1 MNTSLHDGGSRSD
14 FAAQQKQS
22 KDSTMSEMTVF
33 TYLREYNPEFLRQ
46 AILTLANPS
55 VRPTPEAEL
64 SEFSAVYRDL
74 QTDVDF
80 TGPVKS
86 YTKADRDVLKS
97 GRKLLNPV
105 SFPRMECLATRLGA
119 LGALDSTFDLLEVPQ
134 PTTDA
139 IDEASVE
146 LTKSF
151 VENFSAEGETSET
164 EAFLLQTLQ
173 SAYDL
178 YLEGYETAFNHVAES
193 IEANYEFG
201 TGEEDEEPGIEDG
214 EDSFDV
220 EGSQLEV
227 AQALSE
233 HESPDYS
240 DLYSDDDLTPD
251 AIMADIAILL
261 EVAENVGEEL
271 EPFNINGVE
280 VDLTTVTAQ
289 MLAFSSKD
297 MLVELKASIA
307 SWHEETIEVDD
318 EEGEATED
326 FGTSDFDELGLN
338 LDLDTHLA
346 ERSQTSALGSLA
358 HLSTTP
364 KVKFSLSVI
373 VEANPME
380 FGASIDEVKKVLSEC
395 DYYTAEEPINFWNSL
410 KSTSNAKGAQGFAY
424 NAITSITEY
433 LNEMANTPIL
443 VISDLGSDAVLNSI
457 ATSVQQAVSHLAY
470 SFDEVDLHDIAI
482 PIDPR
487 ADVVEALGNIDVDD
501 ITDATSEDYQ
511 DAGVNYVD
519 INDLLYVSA
528 YVTDA
533 EEPTIAVRIH
543 INLPPLAKTSVKTA
557 ITKVINS
564 LSKMLANSNV
574 ETTLG
579 FAYNSVHVFNDV
591 DAGDS
596 VRGLIEDGFELH
608 TRSSIEDSA
617 LDLDSVLPESITPK
631 EPDLISGMFPYQSDW
646 LLIAE
651 LGAEETES

>member
-22 KDSTMSEMTVF
+22 KDSPMSEMTVF

-105 SFPRMECLATRLGA
+105 SFPRMECLAIRLGA

-134 PTTDA
+134 PTTEA
-139 IDEASVE
+139 IDAASVE

-201 TGEEDEEPGIEDG
+201 NGEEDEELGGEEGEGDEEAILQEDESLSFAEPEELPSKHDL
-214 EDSFDV
+214 EDSITP
-220 EGSQLEV
+220 ESILE
-227 AQALSE
+227 
-233 HESPDYS
+233 
-240 DLYSDDDLTPD
+240 
-251 AIMADIAILL
+251 DIAVLL

-297 MLVELKASIA
+297 MLVELKASID
-307 SWHEETIEVDD
+307 SWHEETIEED
-318 EEGEATED
+318 EDEGEFTED
-326 FGTSDFDELGLN
+326 FSTSDFEEVDLN
-338 LDLDTHLA
+338 LDLEAHLA

-380 FGASIDEVKKVLSEC
+380 FGANIDDVKMVLSEC
-395 DYYTAEEPINFWNSL
+395 DYYTSDEPINFWNSL

-424 NAITSITEY
+424 NAITSITDY

-443 VISDLGSDAVLNSI
+443 VISDLGSDAVLGSI

-470 SFDEVDLHDIAI
+470 SFDDVDLHDIAI
-482 PIDPR
+482 PVDPR
-487 ADVVEALGNIDVDD
+487 AQVLEALDNIDVDD
-501 ITDATSEDYQ
+501 ISDASSEDYQ

-557 ITKVINS
+557 VTKVINS

-579 FAYNSVHVFNDV
+579 FAYSSIQVFNDM

>member
-22 KDSTMSEMTVF
+22 KDSPMSEMTVF

-105 SFPRMECLATRLGA
+105 SFPRMECLAIRLGA

-134 PTTDA
+134 PTTEA
-139 IDEASVE
+139 IDAASVE

-201 TGEEDEEPGIEDG
+201 NGEEDEELGGEEGEGDEEAILQEDESLSFAEPEELPSKHDL
-214 EDSFDV
+214 EDSITP
-220 EGSQLEV
+220 ESILE
-227 AQALSE
+227 
-233 HESPDYS
+233 
-240 DLYSDDDLTPD
+240 
-251 AIMADIAILL
+251 DIAVLL

-297 MLVELKASIA
+297 MLVELKASID
-307 SWHEETIEVDD
+307 SWHEETIEED
-318 EEGEATED
+318 EDEGEFTED
-326 FGTSDFDELGLN
+326 FSTSDFEEVGLN

-380 FGASIDEVKKVLSEC
+380 FGSSIDEVKKVLSEC
-395 DYYTAEEPINFWNSL
+395 DYYTSEEPINFWNSL

-482 PIDPR
+482 PIDPK
-487 ADVVEALGNIDVDD
+487 ADVLEALDNIDVDD

-528 YVTDA
+528 YVTDS

-579 FAYNSVHVFNDV
+579 FAYSSVHVFNDV